1 MSRSRCHT
9 AEPPESPP
17 LPSQQ
22 PAHGLG
28 LVARRESPKWALLG
42 GKKRELLPAAFTF
55 PYGNAGTTQRRTRS
69 PSPSSQHQAGSEGAC
84 RAPKTR
90 MKPRIALNPRHPRS
104 KQRSKAPRSPS
115 ASSPPPQTPLQ
126 PQQPAA
132 APPSLCLRHGRAA
145 RSSRIFFFMKR
156 LRKRN
161 HLPLSSRRRK
171 DAFNESLQLAPRGSA
186 RGFRGWGEVTFAF
199 KSLFHR

>member
-1 MSRSRCHT
+1 MDS
-9 AEPPESPP
+9 
-17 LPSQQ
+17 
-22 PAHGLG
+22 
-28 LVARRESPKWALLG
+28 ARGQKA
-42 GKKRELLPAAFTF
+42 KA
-55 PYGNAGTTQRRTRS
+55 RS
-69 PSPSSQHQAGSEGAC
+69 PSPTAMREPHRREPSPLPHPSQHRPDTPGSEGAC
-84 RAPKTR
+84 GGPKAR
-90 MKPRIALNPRHPRS
+90 ENEDCLNPHRPRS
-104 KQRSKAPRSPS
+104 ERRSKAPRSRT
-115 ASSPPPQTPLQ
+115 ASPPPPHAPPQ

-171 DAFNESLQLAPRGSA
+171 DAFNESLQLALRGSA
-186 RGFRGWGEVTFAF
+186 RGFGGWGEVTFAF